1 MTGVD
6 CFLIHHH
13 RDRGVVAMVM
23 ERCVIQEFTGV
34 VVALHIIQRPVVA
47 VVVAV
52 VVEDDFLE
60 VIIVEYDI
68 LKVVIVEDDA
78 LDIIVVVVVIE

>member
-13 RDRGVVAMVM
+13 RDKGVVAMVM

-47 VVVAV
+47 VVV
-52 VVEDDFLE
+52 EDDFVE

-78 LDIIVVVVVIE
+78 LDIIVVVVVVVIE